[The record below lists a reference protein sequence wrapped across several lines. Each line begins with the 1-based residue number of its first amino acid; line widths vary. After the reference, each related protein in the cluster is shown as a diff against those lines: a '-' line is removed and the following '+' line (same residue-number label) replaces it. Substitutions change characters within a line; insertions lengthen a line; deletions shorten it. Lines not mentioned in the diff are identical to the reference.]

1 MAKAQKVVLS
11 PEEKAEAKQKRWAQI
26 KRDKWMYLLLLPGFL
41 YFIIFKIVPM
51 WGILISF
58 KDYYAGI
65 PFFGSNFFNGWIGFD
80 NFKNFFTDSSFLQL
94 LRNTLIIS
102 GMNIIFFFPC
112 RLFWHCYLM
121 KSKYNGI
128 RKFFK
133 HLFMYLTLYQWLSSH
148 LSHSCLLRLRQWRV

>member
-94 LRNTLIIS
+94 
-102 GMNIIFFFPC
+102 F
-112 RLFWHCYLM
+112 
-121 KSKYNGI
+121 
-128 RKFFK
+128 
-133 HLFMYLTLYQWLSSH
+133 
-148 LSHSCLLRLRQWRV
+148 

>member
-102 GMNIIFFFPC
+102 GMNII
-112 RLFWHCYLM
+112 M

>member
-80 NFKNFFTDSSFLQL
+80 NFKNDIYRRTSLQ
-94 LRNTLIIS
+94 T
-102 GMNIIFFFPC
+102 
-112 RLFWHCYLM
+112 
-121 KSKYNGI
+121 
-128 RKFFK
+128 
-133 HLFMYLTLYQWLSSH
+133 QV
-148 LSHSCLLRLRQWRV
+148 SCNC

>member
-80 NFKNFFTDSSFLQL
+80 N
-94 LRNTLIIS
+94 
-102 GMNIIFFFPC
+102 
-112 RLFWHCYLM
+112 LM

>member
-65 PFFGSNFFNGWIGFD
+65 PFFGSTIEKHSNHFGNEHYI
-80 NFKNFFTDSSFLQL
+80 L
-94 LRNTLIIS
+94 LPVADCFGTV
-102 GMNIIFFFPC
+102 
-112 RLFWHCYLM
+112 
-121 KSKYNGI
+121 
-128 RKFFK
+128 
-133 HLFMYLTLYQWLSSH
+133 T
-148 LSHSCLLRLRQWRV
+148 

>member
-80 NFKNFFTDSSFLQL
+80 NFKNLATIEKHSNHFGNEHYIL
-94 LRNTLIIS
+94 LPVADCFGTV
-102 GMNIIFFFPC
+102 
-112 RLFWHCYLM
+112 
-121 KSKYNGI
+121 
-128 RKFFK
+128 
-133 HLFMYLTLYQWLSSH
+133 T
-148 LSHSCLLRLRQWRV
+148 

>member
-65 PFFGSNFFNGWIGFD
+65 PFFGQTSLTVGLVLI
-80 NFKNFFTDSSFLQL
+80 TSRTSLQ
-94 LRNTLIIS
+94 T
-102 GMNIIFFFPC
+102 
-112 RLFWHCYLM
+112 
-121 KSKYNGI
+121 
-128 RKFFK
+128 
-133 HLFMYLTLYQWLSSH
+133 QV
-148 LSHSCLLRLRQWRV
+148 SCNY